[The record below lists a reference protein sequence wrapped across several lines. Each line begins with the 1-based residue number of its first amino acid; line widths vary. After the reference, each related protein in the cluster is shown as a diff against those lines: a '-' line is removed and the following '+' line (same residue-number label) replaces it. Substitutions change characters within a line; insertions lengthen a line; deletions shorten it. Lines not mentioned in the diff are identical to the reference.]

1 MTIAF
6 WCVLFAAL
14 LPYLAIVIA
23 KRPGARYRND
33 SPRDWAQG
41 LEGVRRRA
49 YFAHQNGL
57 EAFPIFA
64 AGVLIAHLGVGAH
77 ATADQLALLFVGA
90 RLAYMLCYV
99 MDWAS
104 VRSVVWLV
112 GLGSSFA
119 LLSLPAWA

>member
-1 MTIAF
+1 MSIAF
-6 WCVLFAAL
+6 WCVLLAAL
-14 LPYLAIVIA
+14 LPYLSIVIA

-33 SPRDWAQG
+33 NPRDWAQG

-49 YFAHQNGL
+49 YFAHQNGF

-64 AGVLIAHLGVGAH
+64 AGVVIAHLGVGAH
-77 ATADQLALLFVGA
+77 PVADQLALLFIGA
-90 RLAYMLCYV
+90 RLAYTLCYV
-99 MDWAS
+99 KDWAS
-104 VRSVVWLV
+104 ARSAMWFI